1 MKELFEMTE
10 EQFIQ
15 NMKDSVL
22 DTDEEIEMETK
33 LDEVEEWDS
42 LALVSFIAMA
52 NTRGRTLDKDKI
64 KSAVTMR
71 HLYELIKN

>member
-1 MKELFEMTE
+1 MTE

-52 NTRGRTLDKDKI
+52 TANGKSLKKDTI
-64 KSAVTMR
+64 KNAVTIR
-71 HLYELIKN
+71 DLYELFEG

>member
-1 MKELFEMTE
+1 MTE